1 MAAALVSIVSM
12 AVLGLPIA
20 LAVDRRARGPLLIGT
35 AFLYGSGLV
44 FFVLLALA
52 VIGVRWTLV
61 TVVAGLLGCWVAS
74 VALYWSRRNPETQQP
89 SNPAGP
95 HILDLITVLTL
106 AGYAL
111 YAT

>member
-44 FFVLLALA
+44 FFVLLAH
-52 VIGVRWTLV
+52 VRWTLV
-61 TVVAGLLGCWVAS
+61 TVVAGLLGCWVAA
-74 VALYWSRRNPETQQP
+74 VATWWLRRNPETQRP
-89 SNPAGP
+89 SNPVPP
-95 HILDLITVLTL
+95 HILDLVTLLTL
-106 AGYAL
+106 AG
-111 YAT
+111 